1 SLHSITGMGW
11 ESQWSFSDRYMRAT
25 VLSHEIERS
34 FSVLIFSGV
43 LDRFPDLQIVSAE
56 NNCGWLPY
64 YLQRMDRTF
73 ERGRYA
79 AVVKL
84 GSAAAA
90 FGIGFPT
97 VLRAQPKEVVMLGLW
112 SFTGAFSDVGPVLD
126 RGMKLALEE
135 RGMKVQSKTIKY
147 ITRDDET
154 KAGSATRRAEE
165 AVDSDGAKFIIG

>member
-1 SLHSITGMGW
+1 MARRTDMSG
-11 ESQWSFSDRYMRAT
+11 
-25 VLSHEIERS
+25 LSRR
-34 FSVLIFSGV
+34 
-43 LDRFPDLQIVSAE
+43 D
-56 NNCGWLPY
+56 
-64 YLQRMDRTF
+64 
-73 ERGRYA
+73 
-79 AVVKL
+79 VVKL

-90 FGIGFPT
+90 FGIGFPA

-135 RGMKVQSKTIKY
+135 RGMKVQGKTIKY

-165 AVDSDGAKFIIG
+165 AVDSDGAKFIIGPWSSAVALAVSGVAERKQVVRCVRTGTEDISGARDRKSVV